1 MRRLA
6 PLLFIFLIGCVATP
20 DTPRQRLAAAEV
32 SFNTALKT
40 IDRLADTGVLV
51 KGSDT
56 ARAAHTGVLSTNAGL
71 MAWRSNIDDSEAQAA
86 VYAALNSLQ
95 ALLVELQR

>member
-1 MRRLA
+1 MRLLS

-32 SFNTALKT
+32 SFSTALKT
-40 IDRLADTGVLV
+40 IDRLADTGVLL

-56 ARAAHTGVLSTNAGL
+56 AKAAHAGVMSTNAGL
-71 MAWRSNIDDSEAQAA
+71 VAWRVNINDSEAQAA
-86 VYAALNSLQ
+86 VYAALNSLH